1 MLQLNL
7 FHCLSVCL
15 FPVRT
20 KDGARDTA
28 NVLLLSYVALLDVT
42 EVLLKTRI
50 HCWIRI
56 GRLLLLILTEST

>member
-42 EVLLKTRI
+42 EVYLKPEFI
-50 HCWIRI
+50 V
-56 GRLLLLILTEST
+56 GLG